1 MPAQVVK
8 IDLDRVWRHLG
19 IGIRRA
25 YVFAGLGVNAANDP
39 QLKDFHRPGL
49 VKVSFVRIGPE
60 SASSTAEYKREFS
73 TWVLGN
79 ALREAIE
86 SLEICLGDVYQ
97 VCTLIEQITA
107 KRGPSRKVTRTFER
121 AGASG
126 KLKGIQ
132 EAFGITSRHS
142 SYVETLTSLRN
153 CLTHRHGT
161 VGASDCNDV
170 GSNCLRVKYFR
181 FQFEVQPSAGAPV
194 IIQPERVEPLFVE
207 NGGMLQARI
216 VETEKSFPLGS
227 VISLANP
234 DIRDVLF
241 TVWNLGQELR
251 SELLKHI
258 QSRGLV
264 LHEQDPTS

>member
-1 MPAQVVK
+1 M
-8 IDLDRVWRHLG
+8 
-19 IGIRRA
+19 
-25 YVFAGLGVNAANDP
+25 
-39 QLKDFHRPGL
+39 
-49 VKVSFVRIGPE
+49 
-60 SASSTAEYKREFS
+60 
-73 TWVLGN
+73 
-79 ALREAIE
+79 REAIE
-86 SLEICLGDVYQ
+86 SLEICLGEVYQ
-97 VCTLIEQITA
+97 VCTLVEQLTA
-107 KRGPSRKVTRTFER
+107 KREPSRKVTRTFER

-142 SYVETLTSLRN
+142 SYVETLTGLRN

-161 VGASDCNDV
+161 VGASDYNDA

-181 FQFEVQPSAGAPV
+181 FQFEVHPSAGDPV
-194 IIQPERVEPLFVE
+194 IIHPERVEPLFVK
-207 NGGMLQARI
+207 NGGLLQARV
-216 VETEKSFPLGS
+216 VETEKSFLLGS

-241 TVWNLGQELR
+241 TVWNLGRELK

-264 LHEQDPTS
+264 VHEQDPIS